1 MKTIEQIS
9 HEICDKYN
17 LTIDLSI
24 PIEDAIKEAQR
35 WIPIEEE
42 LPEFSKIVFTIDDLG
57 NYYSAY
63 YDDSKAVF
71 VSVETEMA
79 YTNITHWRLI
89 ELK

>member
-9 HEICDKYN
+9 HEICDKYA
-17 LTIDLSI
+17 LTVDLSI

-42 LPEFSKIVFTIDDLG
+42 LPKNMSSVLVRNND
-57 NYYSAY
+57 YSPIRSIALFMDNLFY
-63 YDDSKAVF
+63 PDF
-71 VSVETEMA
+71 VLSHSQV
-79 YTNITHWRLI
+79 THWRPI